1 MANVNLHV
9 NLLGTVSST
18 VLYTDKISNI
28 SIRYNNERQN
38 ISIFIFN
45 RNAKKPIIKLYFSV
59 YELTLLFNSNL
70 HDMEII
76 GKGKRVF
83 ITFKN
88 DEDKKD
94 FYDHVQTYI
103 QQLNK
108 FFNNVL
114 GKSNANYDSFF
125 YWEDVYLNRETFIE
139 IMQNRSNYLNLP
151 TQSDRD
157 RELKRQQ
164 KERDREL
171 ERELRSKSL
180 FFDGGGVTV
189 SDGKVYRYG
198 EADLTDPSWW

>member
-1 MANVNLHV
+1 MAKVNLHV
-9 NLLGTVSST
+9 TLLGTISST
-18 VLYTDKISNI
+18 VLYTHKISNI
-28 SIRYNNERQN
+28 SIRYNDDRQN

-45 RNAKKPIIKLYFSV
+45 RNTQKPVIKLYFSV

-76 GKGKRVF
+76 GKGKRVS

-108 FFNNVL
+108 FFNNIF
-114 GKSNANYDSFF
+114 GKNNANYDSFF

-139 IMQNRSNYLNLP
+139 IVQNRSNYLNLP

-164 KERDREL
+164 KKRDKEL

-180 FFDGGGVTV
+180 LSIPGLTVIDGEA
-189 SDGKVYRYG
+189 YIYG
-198 EADLTDPSWW
+198 EKAWLLN

>member
-1 MANVNLHV
+1 MAKVNLHV
-9 NLLGTVSST
+9 NLLGTISST
-18 VLYTDKISNI
+18 VLYTHKISNI
-28 SIRYNNERQN
+28 SIRYNNEREN

-45 RNAKKPIIKLYFSV
+45 RNTQKPVIKLYFSV

-76 GKGKRVF
+76 GKGKRVS

-114 GKSNANYDSFF
+114 GKNNANYDSFF

-139 IMQNRSNYLNLP
+139 IVQNRSNYLNLP

-157 RELKRQQ
+157 RESKRQQ
-164 KERDREL
+164 KERDKEL
-171 ERELRSKSL
+171 ERES
-180 FFDGGGVTV
+180 
-189 SDGKVYRYG
+189 
-198 EADLTDPSWW
+198 

>member
-9 NLLGTVSST
+9 NLLGTISST
-18 VLYTDKISNI
+18 VLYTHKISNI

-45 RNAKKPIIKLYFSV
+45 RNTQKPVIKLYFSV

-76 GKGKRVF
+76 GKGKRVS

-88 DEDKKD
+88 DEAKKD

-139 IMQNRSNYLNLP
+139 IVQNRSNYLNLP

-157 RELKRQQ
+157 RESKRQQ
-164 KERDREL
+164 KERDKEL
-171 ERELRSKSL
+171 ERELRRKSL
-180 FFDGGGVTV
+180 LSIPGLTVIDGEA
-189 SDGKVYRYG
+189 YIYG
-198 EADLTDPSWW
+198 EKAWLLNG